1 LNDACVSEPEEHGG
15 YLDFVSFGSA
25 SKSARSAPV

>member
-1 LNDACVSEPEEHGG
+1 LNDACASESEENGG

-25 SKSARSAPV
+25 SKSARGAPV